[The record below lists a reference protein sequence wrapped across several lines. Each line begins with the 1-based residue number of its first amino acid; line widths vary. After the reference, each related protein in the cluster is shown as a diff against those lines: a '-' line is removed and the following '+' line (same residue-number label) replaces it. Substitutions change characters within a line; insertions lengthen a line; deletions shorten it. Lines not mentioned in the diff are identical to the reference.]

1 MKQIIIRDTFTDQH
15 VPMSRFK
22 LPNTATS

>member
-15 VPMSRFK
+15 VPMSKFK